1 MERSNKNTR
10 TKCNGISITHNT
22 RARQLGEG
30 WSKPGAG
37 VETRGSKLV
46 FYRGR
51 NFSPELHRQHHTAGM
66 PTGRGGRGA
75 GTRTRERQ
83 GRGNAR
89 TRTGA
94 NLGCQESTSRL
105 QGSATHGARKK
116 STCSKKRN
124 GCSGVHGCR
133 TRHPKAFRGKAY
145 WEDCRR
151 NNANRPDICVV
162 SKPAESHIRTT
173 FKVQKVF

>member
-1 MERSNKNTR
+1 MVKWKGVIKISSKMRSKMERSNKNTR

-105 QGSATHGARKK
+105 QGSAARGVACAVRETNNVLGEAK
-116 STCSKKRN
+116 SLL
-124 GCSGVHGCR
+124 GVLF
-133 TRHPKAFRGKAY
+133 TFRVY
-145 WEDCRR
+145 YD
-151 NNANRPDICVV
+151 
-162 SKPAESHIRTT
+162 
-173 FKVQKVF
+173 